1 MILLVPCCGE
11 SQRYNGVKKQFL
23 VLPNGLPLPVFSASG
38 ITNVDRTIY
47 TFIKDDFNENIS
59 GKLIYKRGICLLD
72 ERTSSQVETIRRTII
87 NEELYEQK
95 IYIKDCD
102 NYFEAV
108 AMPNI
113 VTVKSIR
120 NATFKLNN
128 KSYTEYNV
136 DGKVLRM
143 AERCQI
149 SQHINVGGYGFE
161 SGEMFLKYSEG
172 TSYVSEVITAAR
184 QHVGFHVNFCKKY
197 IDYGEQDDYDKF
209 ITHYDTTHS

>member
-23 VLPNGLPLPVFSASG
+23 TLPNGLPLPVFSASG
-38 ITNVDRTIY
+38 IANSDRTIY
-47 TFIKDDFNENIS
+47 TFIREDYEKHIP
-59 GKLIYKRGICLLD
+59 GKLVYQQGLCLLD
-72 ERTSSQVETIRRTII
+72 ERTTSQVETIRRTII

-108 AMPNI
+108 AAPNT

-120 NATFKLNN
+120 NAAFKLNN
-128 KSYTEYNV
+128 KSYTAF
-136 DGKVLRM
+136 DGDGELIRI
-143 AERCQI
+143 AERSQI
-149 SQHINVGGYGFE
+149 SQYINVGGYGFA
-161 SGEMFLKYSEG
+161 SGEMFLRHSEG
-172 TSYVSEVITAAR
+172 KKFVSQVITAAR
-184 QHVGFHVNFCKKY
+184 QYEEFHVNFCKQY

-209 ITHYDTTHS
+209 IKQYDTTHG